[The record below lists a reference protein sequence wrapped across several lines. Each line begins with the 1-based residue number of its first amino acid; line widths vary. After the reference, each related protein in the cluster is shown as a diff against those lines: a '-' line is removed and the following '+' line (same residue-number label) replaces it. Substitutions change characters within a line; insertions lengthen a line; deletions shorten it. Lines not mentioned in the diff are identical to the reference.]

1 MSKKLIIIL
10 GSSLGVLTLAGL
22 FWYLSLSNNKELIK
36 RIPQNAMVIGKIDLK
51 SLASKAKLDEWKNLE
66 MFKDIKEELN
76 GSAGDTFGKMLEKPK
91 GSGFNF
97 FQNVYVFG
105 ANKGSNED
113 SEFMGGIVFG
123 VLDAKDLKTT
133 LYDITEGDAEITESN
148 EVFTAELDREVAMV
162 WDDNVG
168 LIYFGD
174 RESLIVDALAQFNQ
188 EKDASALKNDAF
200 MEQESLD
207 ADISVFINYQSIG
220 EWSESLSRSFGESNM
235 NDLSASYKDYEA
247 AGTTVVFEDEQI
259 ILESQIYLKEGVD
272 EDTKQ
277 MTGDDGISEEE
288 LALYAPETPKGFVL
302 FNLALQNLAP
312 IWTPMLDEWGITS
325 QELTDAFSGQMGI
338 SFMGVKEQ
346 EVIEVIEDY
355 DYENWDIYTQDEPPL
370 VTYNDTS
377 YQMLPVFKIRFGIK
391 NQGTVRKMIEFA
403 EGKSLDSLEKRD
415 GYYYIGD
422 NDLPMFM
429 NMDNESLEL
438 VSSKEYFGKSS
449 NSWDS
454 DLASFASSAPG
465 TFYLNLDYKAY
476 PELMKD
482 MGRNFNEMRP
492 YLEMFKDV
500 RGTMQG
506 LNSHF
511 EINLTESDEP
521 VLYRLMLAI
530 NDTYKNN
537 KPMKEV
543 SAIEN

>member
-1 MSKKLIIIL
+1 MSKKAIIIL
-10 GSSLGVLTLAGL
+10 SSSLGVLTLAGL

-66 MFKDIKEELN
+66 MFKDLKEELD
-76 GSAGDTFGKMLEKPK
+76 GSAGSTFEKMLEKPK

-105 ANKGSNED
+105 AKKGNSED

-133 LYDITEGDAEITESN
+133 LYDITEGDANITESN
-148 EVFTAELDREVAMV
+148 EIFTAELDRTVAMV

-168 LIYFGD
+168 MIYFGD
-174 RESLIVDALAQFNQ
+174 RETLVVDALAQFNQ

-207 ADISVFINYQSIG
+207 ADISVFVNYQSIG
-220 EWSESLSRSFGESNM
+220 EWTKSLAESIGSSEFSNVG
-235 NDLSASYKDYEA
+235 DTYKDYEA

-259 ILESQIYLKEGVD
+259 VFETQMYLKEGV
-272 EDTKQ
+272 EEENKQ
-277 MTGDDGISEEE
+277 MTLEEGINESD
-288 LALYAPETPKGFVL
+288 LALFAPETPKGFAL
-302 FNLALQNLAP
+302 MNLAIQNLAP
-312 IWTPMLDEWGITS
+312 MWKPMFSKFDITE
-325 QELTDAFSGQMGI
+325 QEFAEAFTGQIGFA
-338 SFMGVKEQ
+338 FMGVKEQ
-346 EVIEVIEDY
+346 QIIRKVEDY
-355 DYENWDIYTQDEPPL
+355 DYENWDILTQDEPPML
-370 VTYNDTS
+370 TYYDTS
-377 YQMLPVFKIRFGIK
+377 MQMLPVFKVRIGVK
-391 NQGTVRKMIEFA
+391 NQGVLRKMIEST

-415 GYYYIGD
+415 GYYFIGD
-422 NDLPMFM
+422 NDLPMYM
-429 NMDNESLEL
+429 NLDNESMEF
-438 VSSKEYFGKSS
+438 VSNKDFFGKSS
-449 NSWDS
+449 NSWDA
-454 DLASFASSAPG
+454 DLSSFASSAPG

-476 PELMKD
+476 PELMKE
-482 MGRNFNEMRP
+482 MGNNFNDMRP
-492 YLEMFKDV
+492 YLEMFKDI

-506 LNSHF
+506 MNSHF

-537 KPMKEV
+537 RPMKEV
-543 SAIEN
+543 SEN